1 MHSINSLRIKN
12 IQQVDNHS
20 FGVEWNDGIVSFCRL
35 SVMQKK
41 CPCAGC
47 ANRGQD
53 LVVDENVKAVSIK
66 GVGNYAIAVR
76 FSSGCSAGIYDYAL
90 LRSICEGKQ

>member
-1 MHSINSLRIKN
+1 
-12 IQQVDNHS
+12 
-20 FGVEWNDGIVSFCRL
+20 
-35 SVMQKK
+35 MQKK

-47 ANRGQD
+47 ADRD
-53 LVVDENVKAVSIK
+53 MERHVDDNVRAISIR

-90 LRSICEGKQ
+90 LRSISEEQR